1 MRGGRRGSRVRW
13 PLLIVLLLFLSWT
26 GQTAQAEKVSE
37 SSSRPPRRSSLRE
50 NNCPCVPAASLG
62 DIAHPRTPTQPPEPP
77 LDPIPSLR
85 THDHAS
91 LAHDASNLRSS
102 QDPDQ
107 SAQARAYTVEPS
119 VSASAPSVGADG
131 KPKPAAAPRPDP
143 GGFGAEI
150 EVHADRDEFGE
161 ILNPPPGMPLGPQW
175 APAVSIL
182 PTELKFVETPLCQP
196 TTHVVHVYNM
206 DRRESFKILSL
217 TTDAVYMQPVDFR
230 PVEVPPGRGRRLKVA
245 FLPRS
250 LGGSHGSFRLLTSK
264 GSIVISARGVGT
276 QSPYKLQPL
285 VGAKVP
291 SGVPFM
297 WRLELFNPH
306 ASMVKLVEALSSDHT
321 ISLGPPSAEDLAS
334 QARQFDQEDK
344 VAVEKANSSDRGEVR
359 SFPSSIWE
367 LPSKSAKI
375 VLSVKLLAAHAG
387 RHEGTIKLVLNKTTG
402 DTWDKNDPDM
412 ERHEL
417 HVPVQFDSAHGGVFR
432 SPDQIDFGIA
442 TRRLDRLRQTVTLFN
457 SGPEPVRVM
466 DVAIRPAD
474 PSLRIKYTKG
484 YILPPYT
491 EVPMIQL
498 VYSGKL
504 EGIRMGMLHIRVSNS
519 NMPIEVPYRAKIQH
533 GKLSWNEAEM
543 SFLSP
548 AAGRKPFAPV
558 SNTVRVLNNFRTP
571 LAFHAV
577 RVVNRPPRSNRHSEP
592 ADAQTQVAT
601 GDDKP
606 AELAGADDE
615 EACCFEVKDFR
626 GGQVVTPGYP
636 LAPFTIEYT
645 PQDKNAIFTATLE
658 LDTNLTTMEIPIEVH
673 HGQLTCF
680 DADQAEMRAKAA
692 AEAAA
697 MIAAAVVTKD
707 AAGNAQQNSD
717 AAAETSGDAVPC
729 AAVAEGKK
737 AKIGDDI
744 SQMGLIDFGVV
755 GVPGTRHRRV
765 AVYNPNPM
773 PLTIKSVDSSVRS
786 VSVAYVEVSGSSL
799 KTPISHVAPGSLLSA
814 NHRTSHK
821 PPPPP
826 PRCMTAEGKNVACT
840 QEFWSVQH
848 KGGSGAV
855 IVPPLHVATVH
866 VLAAPEREETATKGA
881 LTFHLDNGRQLVA
894 PVSIKA
900 LKGTIGVSGTDVPG
914 VLELPPTFPGRPI
927 KTPLKLR
934 NDFRDTVTAAGSRST
949 APTFSVELA
958 GKKLKAGRD
967 TTAGHVVFDPAQL
980 PREYAY
986 TSLGRVRRK
995 PEQEKVADK
1004 RRSMFAAMLGAE
1016 DAAAKS
1022 KSKSRT
1028 LYPDDVDEL
1037 RRLTEAWRL
1046 VAKDHGRHDAF
1057 VTQTATVLLKTD
1069 AVDPFPIEV
1078 KSALLR
1084 PSVFTVVEE
1093 EETTPPKKTM
1103 DARFQYSSA
1112 KSKTKGKP
1120 NEGQRVVNVDGVVDF
1135 GSVQLDR
1142 KSPRHRVVATNPL
1155 SDQIVCV
1162 RIMPFVAAS
1171 EKSIAEIEGDVD
1183 AATIAAANLHVAGE
1197 YDPPGATGF
1206 VLDGGDISMKRKT
1219 GPGKGT
1225 AALVSDGRDTACL
1238 SPGQSVDLGVLSFKP
1253 KEVRRY
1259 HAHMCVRNNFTT
1271 LECATLSGSA
1281 DAVKVYV
1288 AKKPRGTQVV
1298 TDVGFRLPTIG
1309 LGGADLITQTV
1320 HVVNRGSVAADV
1332 AKPYVG
1338 AFACGGDGSHSGYT
1352 VTPCK
1357 PFTLAP
1363 GGSKQLTVACLTDKA
1378 KTAASY
1384 SRGVAGAWTALT
1396 MEVSS
1401 PDGVKTTL
1409 TANLQASERIV
1420 TGAYAAGEMA
1430 RSGPRSLIAWLATI
1444 GAGGAACWLFYTN
1457 RAALQGAYE
1466 RRKKAAADAAAAAA
1480 KQQEAAAAAVH
1491 AVTSGGKKAKRR
1503 GSQDIGS
1510 PKSPSGAKSGSP
1522 KSPIPSTS
1530 MDTESSSGSS
1540 PEKLDLV
1547 SAKAPEPEPSGSDS
1561 AGGSSP
1567 ALSPKSSLSK
1577 LGDEKKATEKKTA
1590 KEEMKDADKGTGKPS
1605 EQTVAPNPFKEKAVG
1620 SDKVKAVPAP
1630 RAAPSTESGGG
1641 KTSPKTTAS
1650 PKVSPANSFKQE
1662 KAEITSDKTKVIPKP
1677 KAGAAATQPK
1687 QPKQQ
1692 QPAAAQQ
1699 PKPEQPNVAFAG
1711 KPIRTKAPFENEA
1724 GGDWITPPKPALGSS
1739 PTASEQSLL
1748 SPTGLAAEATAT
1760 AAGLSV
1766 LSSPY
1771 GQDIFAAAAP
1781 ARASSSQ
1788 QPPLP
1793 PGPPPGIQSA
1803 SGSGA
1808 PPLPAG
1814 PRPPNLRQDGTQA
1827 ARHPQ
1832 PPAPAQQPALGGFAA
1847 GGLGLGS
1854 IGGGASGYNMWADH
1868 FSQLSTS
1875 AAKPSHLATPDDI
1888 RRMTD
1893 PSAMSPPQGSF
1904 FGGGLAAV
1912 TDGDAL
1918 EPDGGVGGGDGG
1930 APWGLWGA
1938 SAQHTRN
1945 NSDLDDNEWER
1956 KNLDLLN
1963 DLELD

>member
-1 MRGGRRGSRVRW
+1 M
-13 PLLIVLLLFLSWT
+13 
-26 GQTAQAEKVSE
+26 
-37 SSSRPPRRSSLRE
+37 
-50 NNCPCVPAASLG
+50 
-62 DIAHPRTPTQPPEPP
+62 
-77 LDPIPSLR
+77 
-85 THDHAS
+85 
-91 LAHDASNLRSS
+91 
-102 QDPDQ
+102 
-107 SAQARAYTVEPS
+107 
-119 VSASAPSVGADG
+119 GADG

-161 ILNPPPGMPLGPQW
+161 ILNPPPGLPLGPQW

-230 PVEVPPGRGRRLKVA
+230 PVEVPPGRGRRLKVS

-344 VAVEKANSSDRGEVR
+344 TAVEKANSSGRGEVR

-601 GDDKP
+601 GDTRRHSEP

-692 AEAAA
+692 VEAAA

-967 TTAGHVVFDPAQL
+967 TTAGHVLFDPARL

-1037 RRLTEAWRL
+1037 RRMNDAWRL
-1046 VAKDHGRHDAF
+1046 VAKDHGGHDGF

-1093 EETTPPKKTM
+1093 EETTTPKKTM

-1271 LECATLSGSA
+1271 LECATVTGSA

-1320 HVVNRGSVAADV
+1320 HVVNRGSVSAEV

-1357 PFTLAP
+1357 PFTLPP

-1480 KQQEAAAAAVH
+1480 KQTEAAAVH

-1540 PEKLDLV
+1540 PEKLDSV

-1590 KEEMKDADKGTGKPS
+1590 REEKKDADKNASKPS
-1605 EQTVAPNPFKEKAVG
+1605 EQTVAPNPFKEKAGG
-1620 SDKVKAVPAP
+1620 SDKGKAVPAP

-1662 KAEITSDKTKVIPKP
+1662 KAENTSDKTKVIPKP
-1677 KAGAAATQPK
+1677 KAGARRRSPSSPSSSSPQRRSSPS
-1687 QPKQQ
+1687 P
-1692 QPAAAQQ
+1692 
-1699 PKPEQPNVAFAG
+1699 
-1711 KPIRTKAPFENEA
+1711 
-1724 GGDWITPPKPALGSS
+1724 SS
-1739 PTASEQSLL
+1739 PTSRSPVSPYAPRHPSRTKPAATGSPRRNPPWAHRRRLPSNRSSRRRASPRRRRRRRRASPCSPLL
-1748 SPTGLAAEATAT
+1748 TARTSSRRRRRPGLRLRSIRRCRPARRPASRAHRARARLPFPRDRGPRTCARTARMPR
-1760 AAGLSV
+1760 GLPSRPRPR
-1766 LSSPY
+1766 SSPLS
-1771 GQDIFAAAAP
+1771 AVSPP
-1781 ARASSSQ
+1781 AD
-1788 QPPLP
+1788 
-1793 PGPPPGIQSA
+1793 SA
-1803 SGSGA
+1803 SDPSEEARPGTTCGRITSRSSA
-1808 PPLPAG
+1808 PP
-1814 PRPPNLRQDGTQA
+1814 RPSPVTSRRPTIS
-1827 ARHPQ
+1827 
-1832 PPAPAQQPALGGFAA
+1832 GG
-1847 GGLGLGS
+1847 
-1854 IGGGASGYNMWADH
+1854 
-1868 FSQLSTS
+1868 
-1875 AAKPSHLATPDDI
+1875 
-1888 RRMTD
+1888 
-1893 PSAMSPPQGSF
+1893 
-1904 FGGGLAAV
+1904 
-1912 TDGDAL
+1912 
-1918 EPDGGVGGGDGG
+1918 
-1930 APWGLWGA
+1930 
-1938 SAQHTRN
+1938 
-1945 NSDLDDNEWER
+1945 
-1956 KNLDLLN
+1956 
-1963 DLELD
+1963 